1 MSRKNPSLSFLT
13 MIRPHFR
20 IALLTPVMI
29 GMGWALSPV
38 RALPPAPPYTIFGN
52 VRDQYGVLLPSKGAF
67 VVTYVG
73 LKETQ
78 RQEVVD
84 VPSANYN
91 YQMRL
96 RLDMTRPE
104 TLMYHP
110 KALARG
116 AIFNLAVV
124 RGNRIYRPIEVAS
137 PPTVGAA
144 ADRRRLDLTLGVDLD
159 GDGLPDAWEE
169 AQLYQAGERPG
180 VNGWELSKLDRD
192 GDYDG
197 DGTSNWNEYLAGTYA
212 LDATSILDLKL
223 AEKLSDSVR
232 LEFYSFYG
240 KQYTVEASTDLQTWA
255 GVALSLTPTAEG
267 VAAPTQSSL
276 TATTTGVTS
285 VYVGTTDTVAHY
297 RLIAR

>member
-1 MSRKNPSLSFLT
+1 MKTFSGFSLGISVVVG
-13 MIRPHFR
+13 
-20 IALLTPVMI
+20 LLAC
-29 GMGWALSPV
+29 ALSSS
-38 RALPPAPPYTIFGN
+38 AFPPAPPYTIFGN

-73 LKETQ
+73 LKEMQ
-78 RQEVVD
+78 RQEVMD

-96 RLDMTRPE
+96 RLDLTRPE
-104 TLMYHP
+104 TLTYHP
-110 KALARG
+110 KALATG
-116 AIFNLAVV
+116 SIFNLAVV

-212 LDATSILDLKL
+212 LDATSILDLEI

-240 KQYTVEASTDLQTWA
+240 KQYTLEASTDLQTWA
-255 GVALSLTPTAEG
+255 GVALSLTAPAEG
-267 VAAPTQSSL
+267 VAVATQSSL
-276 TATTTGVTS
+276 TATMTGVTS
-285 VYVGTTDTVAHY
+285 VYVGTTDIAAHY

>member
-1 MSRKNPSLSFLT
+1 
-13 MIRPHFR
+13 
-20 IALLTPVMI
+20 
-29 GMGWALSPV
+29 
-38 RALPPAPPYTIFGN
+38 
-52 VRDQYGVLLPSKGAF
+52 
-67 VVTYVG
+67 VTYVG

-84 VPSANYN
+84 VPSADYN

-104 TLMYHP
+104 TVTYHP
-110 KALARG
+110 KALATG
-116 AIFNLAVV
+116 SVFNLAVV
-124 RGNRIYRPIEVAS
+124 RGNRIYRPIEVES
-137 PPTVGAA
+137 PPTVGAS

-212 LDATSILDLKL
+212 LDATSILDLEI

-240 KQYTVEASTDLQTWA
+240 KQYTVEASTDLKTWA
-255 GVALSLTPTAEG
+255 AVALSLTAPAEG
-267 VAAPTQSSL
+267 AAVPTQSSL

-285 VYVGTTDTVAHY
+285 VYVGTTDAVDHY

>member
-1 MSRKNPSLSFLT
+1 MKTFSGFSLGISVVVG
-13 MIRPHFR
+13 
-20 IALLTPVMI
+20 LLAC
-29 GMGWALSPV
+29 ALSSS
-38 RALPPAPPYTIFGN
+38 AFPPAPPYTIFGN

-73 LKETQ
+73 LKEMQ
-78 RQEVVD
+78 RQEVMD

-96 RLDMTRPE
+96 RLDLTRPE
-104 TLMYHP
+104 TLTYHP
-110 KALARG
+110 KALATG
-116 AIFNLAVV
+116 SIFNLAVV

-180 VNGWELSKLDRD
+180 VNGWELGKLDRD

-212 LDATSILDLKL
+212 LDATSILDLEI

-255 GVALSLTPTAEG
+255 GVALSLTAPAEG
-267 VAAPTQSSL
+267 VAVATQSSL
-276 TATTTGVTS
+276 TATMTGVTS
-285 VYVGTTDTVAHY
+285 VYVGTTDTAAHY

>member
-1 MSRKNPSLSFLT
+1 MSRKNPSLLFLT

-29 GMGWALSPV
+29 GVGLALSPV

-255 GVALSLTPTAEG
+255 AVALSLTPPAEG

>member
-1 MSRKNPSLSFLT
+1 
-13 MIRPHFR
+13 
-20 IALLTPVMI
+20 
-29 GMGWALSPV
+29 
-38 RALPPAPPYTIFGN
+38 
-52 VRDQYGVLLPSKGAF
+52 
-67 VVTYVG
+67 VTYVG

-255 GVALSLTPTAEG
+255 AVALSLTPPAEG

>member
-1 MSRKNPSLSFLT
+1 MKTFSGFSLGISVVVG
-13 MIRPHFR
+13 
-20 IALLTPVMI
+20 LLAC
-29 GMGWALSPV
+29 ALSSS
-38 RALPPAPPYTIFGN
+38 AFPPAPPYTIFGN

-73 LKETQ
+73 LKEMQ
-78 RQEVVD
+78 RQEVMD

-96 RLDMTRPE
+96 RLDLTRPE
-104 TLMYHP
+104 TLTYHP
-110 KALARG
+110 KALATG
-116 AIFNLAVV
+116 SIFNLAVV

-212 LDATSILDLKL
+212 LDATSILDLEI

-240 KQYTVEASTDLQTWA
+240 KQYTLEASTDLQTWA
-255 GVALSLTPTAEG
+255 GVALSLTAPAEG
-267 VAAPTQSSL
+267 VAVATQSSL
-276 TATTTGVTS
+276 TATMTGVTS
-285 VYVGTTDTVAHY
+285 VYVGTTDTAAHY

>member
-1 MSRKNPSLSFLT
+1 

-104 TLMYHP
+104 TVTYHP
-110 KALARG
+110 KALATG
-116 AIFNLAVV
+116 SVFNLAVV

-137 PPTVGAA
+137 PTTVGAA

-223 AEKLSDSVR
+223 ADKLSDSVR

-255 GVALSLTPTAEG
+255 GVALSLTPPAEG
-267 VAAPTQSSL
+267 AAVPTQSSL

>member
-13 MIRPHFR
+13 MNRPHFR

-104 TLMYHP
+104 TVTYHP
-110 KALARG
+110 KALATG
-116 AIFNLAVV
+116 SVFNLAVV
-124 RGNRIYRPIEVAS
+124 RGNRIYRPIEVES
-137 PPTVGAA
+137 PPTVGAS

-255 GVALSLTPTAEG
+255 AVALSLTPPAEG

>member
-1 MSRKNPSLSFLT
+1 MSRKNPSLLFLT

-29 GMGWALSPV
+29 GVGLALSPV

-255 GVALSLTPTAEG
+255 AVALSLTPTTEG

>member
-1 MSRKNPSLSFLT
+1 MSRKNPSLLFLT

-29 GMGWALSPV
+29 GVGLALSPV

-104 TLMYHP
+104 TLTYHP
-110 KALARG
+110 KALATG
-116 AIFNLAVV
+116 SVFNLAVV

-137 PPTVGAA
+137 PTTVGAA

-212 LDATSILDLKL
+212 LDATSILDLEI

-255 GVALSLTPTAEG
+255 GVALSLTPPAEG
-267 VAAPTQSSL
+267 AAVPTQSSL

-285 VYVGTTDTVAHY
+285 VYVGTTDAVAHY

>member
-1 MSRKNPSLSFLT
+1 MSYLLIGRWGSFFMKTFSGFSLGHSVVVGLLACT
-13 MIRPHFR
+13 MSSSAF
-20 IALLTPVMI
+20 
-29 GMGWALSPV
+29 
-38 RALPPAPPYTIFGN
+38 PPAPPYTIFGN
-52 VRDQYGVLLPSKGAF
+52 VRDQYGVLLPSNGAF
-67 VVTYVG
+67 VVTYIG
-73 LKETQ
+73 LKEMQ
-78 RQEVVD
+78 RQQVMD

-96 RLDMTRPE
+96 RLDLTRPE
-104 TLMYHP
+104 TLTYHP
-110 KALARG
+110 KALATG
-116 AIFNLAVV
+116 SVFNLAVV
-124 RGNRIYRPIEVAS
+124 RGNRIYRPIEVES
-137 PPTVGAA
+137 PPTVGAS

-180 VNGWELSKLDRD
+180 VSGWELSKLDRD

-212 LDATSILDLKL
+212 LDATSILDLEI

-240 KQYTVEASTDLQTWA
+240 KQYTLEAATDLKTWA
-255 GVALSLTPTAEG
+255 AVPLSLTPPAEG
-267 VAAPTQSSL
+267 AVVPTQSSL

-285 VYVGTTDTVAHY
+285 VYVGTTDAAAHY